1 MENFIDGKWTKPLSG
16 NYGDVTNPV
25 TGEAFEKVALSNE
38 ADVNVVMES
47 AYKAFKKWKKVPVAE
62 RAKLQHKGAQ
72 LMRDHADELGNILAN
87 ELGRPVAACIR
98 EINRSADL
106 TDYYAEEG
114 LRLKGEI
121 PLHNIDGERAM
132 IIREPVGV
140 VVSITSFNYPIA
152 LLTMKLGAAL
162 ITGCTIVSKPSDE
175 TPLSTMRIAELFS
188 EAGYPD
194 GVFNVITGRGRDI
207 GDALVTHKHTAKIA
221 FTGGTNTGKRIG
233 ALAAQHCKR
242 VTLELGGQS
251 PVIVC
256 ADADLEVAV
265 PAIVKHTFANSGQF
279 CYRVGRIYVHSDIY
293 DDFVAQATEQTKK
306 LTVGDQF
313 SGCDMGPMISEKIYK
328 TSEEQTADAKKKGA
342 KVTTG
347 GERLKGAQYD
357 KGWFF
362 PPTIIA
368 DADHGMKI
376 MNEETFGPVAGVMKF
391 SNNDEA
397 VALANDS
404 EYGLAAYV
412 FAGELGAG
420 LRIAEELEAGSVWV
434 NNIQRSY
441 HDVPFGGVKQSG
453 IGREKGRY
461 GIESFTELKT
471 IYYSY

>member
-1 MENFIDGKWTKPLSG
+1 MENFIDGKWTIPLSG

-38 ADVNVVMES
+38 ADVNAVIES
-47 AYKAFKKWKKVPVAE
+47 SYKAFKKWKKVPVAE
-62 RAKLQHKGAQ
+62 RAKLQHKSAQ
-72 LMRDHADELGNILAN
+72 LMRDHADELGNLLAN
-87 ELGRPVAACIR
+87 ELGRPVEACIR
-98 EINRSADL
+98 EIKRSADL

-132 IIREPVGV
+132 IVREPIGV

-162 ITGCTIVSKPSDE
+162 ITGCTVVSKPSDE
-175 TPLSTMRIAELFS
+175 TPLSTIRIAELFS

-221 FTGGTNTGKRIG
+221 FTGGTNTGQRIG
-233 ALAAQHCKR
+233 ALAAKHCKR

-256 ADADLEVAV
+256 ADADLEKAV

-279 CYRVGRIYVHSDIY
+279 CYRVGRIYVHEAVY
-293 DDFVAQATEQTKK
+293 DDFVSQMTEQTQK

-313 SGCDMGPMISEKIYK
+313 SGCDMGPMISEKMFK
-328 TSEEQTADAKKKGA
+328 PSLEQTADAKKKGA
-342 KVTTG
+342 RITIG
-347 GERLKGAQYD
+347 GERLKGSQYD

-368 DADHGMKI
+368 DADHDMKI
-376 MNEETFGPVAGVMKF
+376 MKEETFGPVAAIMKF
-391 SNNDEA
+391 SSNDEA

-404 EYGLAAYV
+404 VYGLAAYV
-412 FAGELGAG
+412 FAGELGTG
-420 LRIAEELEAGSVWV
+420 LRIAEDLEAGSVWV